1 MIMSKSDADK
11 IVLILNKHEQACRR
25 LKPVY
30 TVLELA
36 FWISV
41 VLLIIYI
48 SGNNYVLTAFL
59 CFAWTVFWVIFL
71 LHYFPKVFFIL
82 DRQSL
87 LNLMEATKDSPDVK
101 QELLNRLFSGKRMTG
116 RDEMDISRLLRTNE
130 EEKIR
135 QSELNI
141 IRNFTDEQQS
151 TNSDIPKK
159 STVLNEDKKGI
170 R

>member
-1 MIMSKSDADK
+1 MSKSDADK
-11 IVLILNKHEQACRR
+11 IVFILNKHEQACRR

-59 CFAWTVFWVIFL
+59 CFAWTVFWVLFL

-87 LNLMEATKDSPDVK
+87 LNLMDATKDSPDVK

-116 RDEMDISRLLRTNE
+116 RDEMDIKRILKTKEALDNIGNFIDKQQLTN
-130 EEKIR
+130 
-135 QSELNI
+135 ND
-141 IRNFTDEQQS
+141 T
-151 TNSDIPKK
+151 PKK
-159 STVLNEDKKGI
+159 STVPNEDKKGI

>member
-1 MIMSKSDADK
+1 MSKSDADK

-101 QELLNRLFSGKRMTG
+101 QDLLNRLFSGKRMTG
-116 RDEMDISRLLRTNE
+116 RDEMDICRLLRKNE

-141 IRNFTDEQQS
+141 IRNFIDEQQL